1 MKIVVAPEQYELQPN
16 ETVCFL
22 AGGITNCPDWQ
33 NVVLHTLD
41 MFDKQY
47 PGKLDNLV
55 VFNPRRENFPIDD
68 PNAAYEQIAWEFN
81 WLQKMDVFTMYFSEG
96 DSDQPICLYELGRNI
111 MTMMQRFSNDYA
123 ERIVV
128 SYDKNYR
135 RAQDVKIQTDLAF
148 AANSA
153 EPKLFEVN
161 SVNDHALAV
170 LEAVLTTERNRKN
183 NASTENT
190 ETRTQP
196 TSMEAEDKKDNVQ
209 QDTDMLD
216 S

>member
-1 MKIVVAPEQYELQPN
+1 
-16 ETVCFL
+16 
-22 AGGITNCPDWQ
+22 
-33 NVVLHTLD
+33 

-111 MTMMQRFSNDYA
+111 MTMMQRFPNDYA

-148 AANSA
+148 AANCTK
-153 EPKLFEVN
+153 PKLFEIN
-161 SVNDHALAV
+161 SINDHALAV
-170 LEAVLTTERNRKN
+170 LEAVLTIERNRKN

-190 ETRTQP
+190 ETRT
-196 TSMEAEDKKDNVQ
+196 
-209 QDTDMLD
+209 
-216 S
+216 